1 MCAATRSC
9 GSCNNSSMSDIPTQ
23 EPEELDLT
31 TSAEAKQETTRALS
45 KETRQVVTAVLLV
58 AALMAVAHFTPLKH
72 WLHKVQDGKE
82 FVRQFGVWAQA
93 MFLVACSASVLLG
106 LPRLPMCAAA
116 GLIFGFGQGLLLSLV
131 GSTLGSYGTF
141 VLSRHGFRRAAESR
155 AEKWPWLRKLLKK
168 PSIMRVFWVR
178 QLMVPGLVLNVLLGM
193 TPVRHSRF
201 LLGTLLGYLPLNVA
215 FSLVGSGL
223 GKADLAHTLGQL
235 LAAMGAINVAAWLV
249 YRMIKKQRAA

>member
-1 MCAATRSC
+1 
-9 GSCNNSSMSDIPTQ
+9 MSDERDSALET
-23 EPEELDLT
+23 EELDLT
-31 TSAEAKQETTRALS
+31 TSAEAEQATTRALS
-45 KETRQVVTAVLLV
+45 KETRQVLTAVLVV
-58 AALMAVAHFTPLKH
+58 AALMAVAHFTPLKQ
-72 WLHKVQDGKE
+72 WLGRVQEGKD
-82 FVRQFGVWAQA
+82 FVRQFGAWAHLI
-93 MFLVACSASVLLG
+93 FLGACSASVLFG
-106 LPRLPMCAAA
+106 LPRLPLCAAA
-116 GLIFGFGQGLLLSLV
+116 GLIFGFGQGLAVSLI

-178 QLMVPGLVLNVLLGM
+178 QLMVPGVVLNVLLGM

-201 LLGTLLGYLPLNVA
+201 LLGTALGYLPLNVA

-235 LAAMGAINVAAWLV
+235 LAAMGVINVAAWLV
-249 YRMIKKQRAA
+249 YRVIKKQRAA